1 MTGPGS
7 LEDALSHERFGR
19 YLGLSGG
26 DRDRALEL
34 YALNIRVS
42 EALYPPLQMLEVVLR
57 KPVGSP
63 PARLVRQGALSTR
76 WLSNQKSCP
85 IRHPSPFRDHS
96 DGLNDAP
103 KAGRAERGPA
113 SGFEPA

>member
-1 MTGPGS
+1 MSGPGS

-19 YLGLSGG
+19 YMAWAGG

-57 KPVGSP
+57 NRIHTVLSEARQ
-63 PARLVRQGALSTR
+63 PAWFTE
-76 WLSNQKSCP
+76 
-85 IRHPSPFRDHS
+85 
-96 DGLNDAP
+96 DGYPD
-103 KAGRAERGPA
+103 RAA
-113 SGFEPA
+113 SGGSDRHGHRGTAAGEERADPGRSFLR